1 MSRNASLR
9 CAKMQ
14 VGMDVDWM
22 DQRVDCIEL
31 YRESPTWQGLA
42 VTSRSSTSLPVVG
55 SDSWVRPS
63 QCWSWPYLYALHR
76 YLMPGPRDTQSG
88 QK

>member
-1 MSRNASLR
+1 MDAINRLPVGVAERSSTARKNAGGDES
-9 CAKMQ
+9 
-14 VGMDVDWM
+14 VDRM

-63 QCWSWPYLYALHR
+63 NVGNGRIFMCR
-76 YLMPGPRDTQSG
+76 GI
-88 QK
+88 